1 MEMGAAASCATAR
14 DCTVMLRLAE
24 RAATWLGL
32 GLGLGLGLQLG
43 LGLAQPPRAPRRR
56 RCGWQAAARGPCLAP
71 G

>member
-32 GLGLGLGLQLG
+32 GLKLELGLG
-43 LGLAQPPRAPRRR
+43 
-56 RCGWQAAARGPCLAP
+56 
-71 G
+71 